1 MFVAFIQKYRIITEN
16 SGHENIQRLFSE
28 VMSRVLRDNYLMYL
42 VLVTVLL
49 TYFVT
54 TFLNENFVTTT
65 YRYSQQGSIFR
76 SRLQGLPKAI

>member
-49 TYFVT
+49 TYFVALHIDI
-54 TFLNENFVTTT
+54 LNKDPFSDLDSKG
-65 YRYSQQGSIFR
+65 YP
-76 SRLQGLPKAI
+76 RLYKDVPGAEWL